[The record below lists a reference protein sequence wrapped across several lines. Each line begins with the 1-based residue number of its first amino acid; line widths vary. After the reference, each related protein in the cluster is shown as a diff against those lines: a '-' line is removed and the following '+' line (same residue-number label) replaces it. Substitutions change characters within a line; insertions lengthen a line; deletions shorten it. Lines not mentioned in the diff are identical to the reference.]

1 MKISANENLEQV
13 IEKNWQRSFWN
24 LLNVEL
30 GGWWKSKTWIW
41 MTLLWVGV
49 INGISALTFIGAE
62 DTDPAALI
70 FFYGF
75 TNGLFPP
82 IAVIIVL
89 QESIV
94 GEKKSGT
101 ASWILSKPVSRKIF
115 IFSKWVGSSL
125 NIFIT
130 MALIPGI
137 VSFFEITL
145 LTGRNF
151 SFLSF
156 LIVILLLGMNLI
168 FYISFTLM
176 LGTFQ
181 NSAGAVAAIPMVF
194 NFTQQFL
201 MSIPFVGYLLPTA
214 IFLRPEGNPL
224 IASIILGEDIFS
236 ILPIVITG
244 ALIILFLVIA
254 FWRFEKEEF

>member
-1 MKISANENLEQV
+1 MSSNENLEQ
-13 IEKNWQRSFWN
+13 ILEKNWQRSFSN

-30 GGWWKSKTWIW
+30 GAWWKSKAWIW

-49 INGISALTFIGAE
+49 INGIPVLSFLGEEEF
-62 DTDPAALI
+62 DPALLV
-70 FFYGF
+70 FFYGLM
-75 TNGLFPP
+75 NGMFPP
-82 IAVIIVL
+82 IAVILIL
-89 QESIV
+89 QDSIV

-101 ASWILSKPVSRKIF
+101 ASWVLSKPVSRKVF
-115 IFSKWVGSSL
+115 IFSKWVGNSL

-137 VSFFEITL
+137 ISFIEITL
-145 LTGRNF
+145 ITGINF
-151 SFLSF
+151 SYIPFLVASF
-156 LIVILLLGMNLI
+156 LLGMNLI

-181 NSAGAVAAIPMVF
+181 NSPGAVAAIPMVF
-194 NFTQQFL
+194 NFTQQFII
-201 MSIPFVGYLLPTA
+201 SIPYFEYFLPTS
-214 IFLRPEGNPL
+214 IWLRQVGNP
-224 IASIILGEDIFS
+224 IVASIILGEEIFS
-236 ILPIVITG
+236 FLPIIITG

>member
-1 MKISANENLEQV
+1 MSSNEALEQV
-13 IEKNWQRSFWN
+13 IEKNWQRSFLN
-24 LLNVEL
+24 LLSVEL

-62 DTDPAALI
+62 DIDPEALL

-101 ASWILSKPVSRKIF
+101 ASWVLSKPVSRNVF
-115 IFSKWVGSSL
+115 IFAKWVGSSF

-145 LTGRNF
+145 ITGQNF

-156 LIVILLLGMNLI
+156 IVASFLLGLNLI

-201 MSIPFVGYLLPTA
+201 ISIPFVEYLLPTT
-214 IFLRPEGNPL
+214 IFLALEGNP
-224 IASIILGEDIFS
+224 IFASIILGEDIFS
-236 ILPIVITG
+236 ILPIIITG

>member
-1 MKISANENLEQV
+1 MSSNEKLEQV
-13 IEKNWQRSFWN
+13 LEKNWSRSFLN
-24 LLNVEL
+24 LLSVEL
-30 GGWWKSKTWIW
+30 GGWWKSKGWIW
-41 MTLLWVGV
+41 MTLLWIGV
-49 INGISALTFIGAE
+49 VNGIPALTFLGAE
-62 DTDPAALI
+62 DIDPAGLV
-70 FFYGF
+70 FLYGLM
-75 TNGLFPP
+75 NGMFPP

-101 ASWILSKPVSRKIF
+101 ASWVLSKPVSRKVF
-115 IFSKWVGSSL
+115 IFAKWIGSSL

-137 VSFFEITL
+137 IAFFEIIL
-145 LTGRNF
+145 FTGLNL

-156 LIVILLLGMNLI
+156 LIAILLLGLNLI
-168 FYISFTLM
+168 FYISLTLM

-181 NSAGAVAAIPMVF
+181 SSAGAVAAIPMVF

-201 MSIPFVGYLLPTA
+201 LSIHFAAYLLPTA
-214 IFLRPEGNPL
+214 IFLNPAGNPI
-224 IASIILGEDIFS
+224 IASIILGEEIFS
-236 ILPIVITG
+236 FLPIIITG
-244 ALIILFLVIA
+244 TLTILFLVIA